1 MQAMQAI
8 VEDHARKAWKQAWSA
23 PRWAFRHGDHGRPIL
38 LLPAASAALEAGA
51 PDGTE
56 LPLGD
61 DGMRGRVQES
71 RTEIAVDGNVHKLL
85 RARATPP
92 QDIEVGAGL
101 HSPHLD
107 VPQFLT
113 EVQIATGLS
122 PARVHVYI
130 GATGSV
136 DAALAPSD
144 AWVDPLIRR
153 CFVDHLCVQ
162 QFIGKYKI
170 GGVMRQDL
178 LRLFGWHNYRQHPD
192 GTPDA
197 LAPFMAPVRVLLD
210 DRWVVDAHYHHS
222 ISELLD
228 ALPPGPVYLHGVP
241 LRRCGLALWTLSPVG
256 HGVIHLYRTGA
267 ARYEQRTIMGGTIA
281 LPEFHS
287 AAAFVPC
294 PESFTGNAFAPRLH
308 CTPDELAAVAPA
320 QPTRLFMTLI
330 TQGEP
335 MTISRALCIYEHL
348 SPLYTVTTL
357 RDVLLD
363 MALPKQREPLQT
375 LLGSASNVHPTFET
389 FVKQLAIALRATLV

>member
-1 MQAMQAI
+1 M
-8 VEDHARKAWKQAWSA
+8 
-23 PRWAFRHGDHGRPIL
+23 
-38 LLPAASAALEAGA
+38 
-51 PDGTE
+51 
-56 LPLGD
+56 
-61 DGMRGRVQES
+61 
-71 RTEIAVDGNVHKLL
+71 
-85 RARATPP
+85 
-92 QDIEVGAGL
+92 
-101 HSPHLD
+101 
-107 VPQFLT
+107 
-113 EVQIATGLS
+113 
-122 PARVHVYI
+122 
-130 GATGSV
+130 
-136 DAALAPSD
+136 
-144 AWVDPLIRR
+144 DPLIRR

-178 LRLFGWHNYRQHPD
+178 LRLFGWHNYRQHPE

-210 DRWVVDAHYHHS
+210 DRWVVDAHYDHS

-228 ALPPGPVYLHGVP
+228 ALPPVP
-241 LRRCGLALWTLSPVG
+241 STCTASRCAAADWRSGRLARLG

-267 ARYEQRTIMGGTIA
+267 VRYEQRTIMGGTVT

-308 CTPDELAAVAPA
+308 RTPYELAAVAPA
-320 QPTRLFMTLI
+320 QPTRLFMTQI

-335 MTISRALCIYEHL
+335 MTIRALCIYEHL

-363 MALPKQREPLQT
+363 MALPRREPMQT
-375 LLGSASNVHPTFET
+375 LGA
-389 FVKQLAIALRATLV
+389 RATSIRRSRPS